1 MSRPLLPTFRN
12 DGGLLSESEE
22 EYFSVIKTDS
32 SNEIRSE
39 IWENLPQKA
48 RSILE
53 THGYYSSSNPPILI
67 IE

>member
-12 DGGLLSESEE
+12 DGGLFSESEE
-22 EYFSVIKTDS
+22 EHFSVIKTDS

-39 IWENLPQKA
+39 IWEKLPQKVQ
-48 RSILE
+48 SILE
-53 THGYYSSSNPPILI
+53 AHGYYSSSNSPIII